1 MSVNVTSN
9 RVIWKVVKKII
20 IICMRV
26 SQFAHY
32 LHFWLIMVFLLMEF
46 VVVVVCVCM
55 GGLAWLQGGVSQP
68 GRRVGSIDQRWSQRE
83 REHFFGVSQWGGR
96 LGALP
101 AGLTVLSRN
110 VCDWRPGWGCVL
122 SYSMEANQLD
132 WPTGLTSV
140 PSAQRVCFL
149 FLPRSRTIKW
159 N

>member
-1 MSVNVTSN
+1 MWPQTESYGK
-9 RVIWKVVKKII
+9 WLKKII

-55 GGLAWLQGGVSQP
+55 GGLGGVSQP

-83 REHFFGVSQWGGR
+83 REHFFGVSQSVRGKAGHSSSWPDSSIKECVWLEAWVGLCTELQHGGKSTR
-96 LGALP
+96 LAHR
-101 AGLTVLSRN
+101 THLSPF
-110 VCDWRPGWGCVL
+110 CTAC
-122 SYSMEANQLD
+122 
-132 WPTGLTSV
+132 
-140 PSAQRVCFL
+140 L
-149 FLPRSRTIKW
+149 FSLLATFQNNKMKL